1 VPAFL
6 VALVRERVLVVNMS
20 LLPYLHLVLAL
31 VYLSGMVF
39 VGGVLIPASRRPQ
52 EARRTLQSIAQ
63 VIKVVHPISLAA
75 LGLLI
80 ITGAAMLTDL
90 KAALGGRYFS
100 QLFSTLG
107 PKLLVVFILALLN
120 SYQFFGLGLRL
131 TRFMVEVASG
141 QEVMADDQV
150 AAKLMLVGRLQRCAW
165 IGAALGGA
173 ALYLGLAMG
182 RGW

>member
-1 VPAFL
+1 M
-6 VALVRERVLVVNMS
+6 LVVNMS
-20 LLPYLHLVLAL
+20 PLPYLHLVVAFL
-31 VYLSGMVF
+31 YLSGMVF
-39 VGGVLIPASRRPQ
+39 VGGFLIPA
-52 EARRTLQSIAQ
+52 ARRYQDARQTLQSTAQ
-63 VIKVVHPISLAA
+63 VIKVVHPISLGA

-131 TRFMVEVASG
+131 TKSMVEAAGG
-141 QEVMADDQV
+141 QEVIVDDRI
-150 AAKLMLVGRLQRCAW
+150 AAKLMLVGRLERCAW
-165 IGAALGGA
+165 IGAVLGGA

>member
-1 VPAFL
+1 MVT
-6 VALVRERVLVVNMS
+6 MT

-31 VYLSGMVF
+31 LYLSGMVF
-39 VGGVLIPASRRPQ
+39 VGGFLIPAARRFG
-52 EARRTLQSIAQ
+52 EAQRTLQSIAQ
-63 VIKVVHPISLAA
+63 VIKVVHPISLAS

-131 TRFMVEVASG
+131 TRSMVKDAGG
-141 QEVMADDQV
+141 QEVVEDDRI
-150 AAKLMLVGRLQRCAW
+150 ATALMQVGRLQRCAW

>member
-1 VPAFL
+1 
-6 VALVRERVLVVNMS
+6 MS
-20 LLPYLHLVLAL
+20 PLPYLHLTVAL

-39 VGGVLIPASRRPQ
+39 VGGFLIPVARQLR
-52 EARRTLQSIAQ
+52 EARRTLESI
-63 VIKVVHPISLAA
+63 VTVVKVVHPISLAS

-131 TRFMVEVASG
+131 TRSMAGGGWG
-141 QEVMADDQV
+141 QHVMADDRK
-150 AAKLMLVGRLQRCAW
+150 APEFALVGRLQRCAW

-182 RGW
+182 

>member
-1 VPAFL
+1 
-6 VALVRERVLVVNMS
+6 MS
-20 LLPYLHLVLAL
+20 PLPYLHLVVAFL
-31 VYLSGMVF
+31 YLSGMVF
-39 VGGVLIPASRRPQ
+39 VGGFVIPAARRYQ
-52 EARRTLQSIAQ
+52 EARQTLQSIAR
-63 VIKVVHPISLAA
+63 VITVVHPISLAA

-100 QLFSTLG
+100 HLFSTLG

-131 TRFMVEVASG
+131 TRSMVDGAER
-141 QEVMADDQV
+141 QEGMTDGQV
-150 AAKLMLVGRLQRCAW
+150 AAALVQVNRLQRCAW
-165 IGAALGGA
+165 ISAALGGA

>member
-1 VPAFL
+1 
-6 VALVRERVLVVNMS
+6 MS
-20 LLPYLHLVLAL
+20 PLPYLHLVVAFL
-31 VYLSGMVF
+31 YLSGMVF
-39 VGGVLIPASRRPQ
+39 IGGFLIPA
-52 EARRTLQSIAQ
+52 ARRFPGARQTLQSIAR
-63 VIKVVHPISLAA
+63 VITVVHPISLAS
-75 LGLLI
+75 LGVLI

-90 KAALGGRYFS
+90 KAALGSRYFIH
-100 QLFSTLG
+100 LFSTLG

-131 TRFMVEVASG
+131 TRSMVEDAGG
-141 QEVMADDQV
+141 QEVVEDDRI
-150 AAKLMLVGRLQRCAW
+150 ATALMQVGRLQRCAW

>member
-1 VPAFL
+1 VI
-6 VALVRERVLVVNMS
+6 NMPP
-20 LLPYLHLVLAL
+20 LPYLHLVLAFL
-31 VYLSGMVF
+31 YLSGMVF
-39 VGGVLIPASRRPQ
+39 VGGFLIPA
-52 EARRTLQSIAQ
+52 ARRFPGARQTLQSIAR
-63 VIKVVHPISLAA
+63 VITVVHPISLAS
-75 LGLLI
+75 LGVLI

-90 KAALGGRYFS
+90 KAALGSRYFIH
-100 QLFSTLG
+100 LFSTLG

-131 TRFMVEVASG
+131 TRSMGEDARGQVVVE
-141 QEVMADDQV
+141 DDRI
-150 AAKLMLVGRLQRCAW
+150 AAGLLLVGRLQRCAW

>member
-1 VPAFL
+1 
-6 VALVRERVLVVNMS
+6 
-20 LLPYLHLVLAL
+20 
-31 VYLSGMVF
+31 
-39 VGGVLIPASRRPQ
+39 
-52 EARRTLQSIAQ
+52 
-63 VIKVVHPISLAA
+63 
-75 LGLLI
+75 
-80 ITGAAMLTDL
+80 MLTDL
-90 KAALGGRYFS
+90 KAALGSRYFIH
-100 QLFSTLG
+100 LFSTLG

-120 SYQFFGLGLRL
+120 SYQFFGLGLCL
-131 TRFMVEVASG
+131 TRFMVEAASG

>member
-1 VPAFL
+1 
-6 VALVRERVLVVNMS
+6 M
-20 LLPYLHLVLAL
+20 
-31 VYLSGMVF
+31 
-39 VGGVLIPASRRPQ
+39 
-52 EARRTLQSIAQ
+52 
-63 VIKVVHPISLAA
+63 
-75 LGLLI
+75 LI

-120 SYQFFGLGLRL
+120 SHQFFGLGLRL
-131 TRFMVEVASG
+131 TRSMVEAAGG
-141 QEVMADDQV
+141 QEVIVDDRI
-150 AAKLMLVGRLQRCAW
+150 AAKLMLVGRLERCAW
-165 IGAALGGA
+165 IGAVLGGA

>member
-1 VPAFL
+1 MVT
-6 VALVRERVLVVNMS
+6 MT

-31 VYLSGMVF
+31 LYLSGMVF
-39 VGGVLIPASRRPQ
+39 VGGFLIPAARRFGEGQ
-52 EARRTLQSIAQ
+52 RTLQSIAQ
-63 VIKVVHPISLAA
+63 VIKVVHPISLAS

-131 TRFMVEVASG
+131 TRSMVKDAGG
-141 QEVMADDQV
+141 QEVVEDDRI
-150 AAKLMLVGRLQRCAW
+150 ATALMQVGRLQRCAW

>member
-1 VPAFL
+1 
-6 VALVRERVLVVNMS
+6 LVRERVLVVNVS
-20 LLPYLHLVLAL
+20 PLPYLHLVVAFL
-31 VYLSGMVF
+31 YLSGMVF
-39 VGGVLIPASRRPQ
+39 VGGFLIPAARRYQ
-52 EARRTLQSIAQ
+52 EARQTLQSIAR
-63 VIKVVHPISLAA
+63 VITVVHPISLAS

-100 QLFSTLG
+100 HLFSTLG

-131 TRFMVEVASG
+131 TRSMVDGAER
-141 QEVMADDQV
+141 QEGMADDRI
-150 AAKLMLVGRLQRCAW
+150 AAGLMLVGRLQRCTW

>member
-1 VPAFL
+1 MCAPAFL
-6 VALVRERVLVVNMS
+6 VALVRERVLVVNMPP
-20 LLPYLHLVLAL
+20 LPYLHLVVAFL
-31 VYLSGMVF
+31 YLSGMVF
-39 VGGVLIPASRRPQ
+39 VGGFLIPA
-52 EARRTLQSIAQ
+52 ARQTLQSIAR
-63 VIKVVHPISLAA
+63 VITVVHPISLAS
-75 LGLLI
+75 LGVLI

-107 PKLLVVFILALLN
+107 PKLLVVFVLALLN

-131 TRFMVEVASG
+131 TRSMVQDAGG
-141 QEVMADDQV
+141 QEVVGGDRI
-150 AAKLMLVGRLQRCAW
+150 AAGFMLVGRLQRCAW